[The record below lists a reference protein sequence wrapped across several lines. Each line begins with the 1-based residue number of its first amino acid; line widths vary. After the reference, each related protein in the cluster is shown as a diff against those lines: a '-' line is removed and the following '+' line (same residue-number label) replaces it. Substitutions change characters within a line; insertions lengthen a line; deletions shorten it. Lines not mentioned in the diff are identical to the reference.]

1 MLVFVTRKVNSEEL
15 AAKLRRC
22 DYSLGLLHGDMSQFE
37 RNEILTNFK
46 KQQFRILVATDVA
59 GKWWKSMFI
68 LGIIYSSRDSAF
80 SKFLVY
86 FRWQ

>member
-59 GKWWKSMFI
+59 GEWSNVIFM
-68 LGIIYSSRDSAF
+68 LGVFQNFTAKQLCF
-80 SKFLVY
+80 
-86 FRWQ
+86 